1 MSNINLSDILVE
13 NLIREAGNPIHSYL
27 FFGQKKSR
35 IGSAADFLIKLIFCE
50 NSKDQPCGACDNCQK
65 IGSANHPD
73 LIKIL
78 PTTSKSGKTK
88 KILIDQIHQINH
100 LVSLV
105 PYSAK
110 FKIVTIFDIDLA
122 TLDAQNALLKLLEEP
137 PSDTIFLLQTTK
149 VNSLL
154 PTILSRCR
162 KIKVD
167 NYSNLEIAKQL
178 QLRGLDS
185 DTALEIAKIAAGDMK
200 KARFLSKEA
209 NWQQYK
215 TQARSIFTLLVQ
227 KDLSNFFT
235 IIDSISKDSKK
246 SKNVLAIFRTL
257 LRDIYLVKFNLDE
270 MVANQ
275 FMISQI
281 QESKNQ
287 FTVEQVISLLQFINQ
302 SSILIKSNINS
313 KMLLENLVLK
323 I

>member
-1 MSNINLSDILVE
+1 MSNINLSDILTQ

-27 FFGQKKSR
+27 FFGAKKSR
-35 IGSAADFLIKLIFCE
+35 IHSAADFLVKLIFCE
-50 NSKDQPCGACDNCQK
+50 NSDSEPCGVCENCQK
-65 IGSANHPD
+65 IGSKNHPD

-78 PTTSKSGKTK
+78 PTASKSGKTK

-100 LVSLV
+100 LVSLA

-110 FKIVTIFDIDLA
+110 FKIVEIFDIDLA
-122 TLDAQNALLKLLEEP
+122 TLDAQNALLKILEEP
-137 PSDTIFLLQTTK
+137 PADTIFVLRTTK

-167 NYSNLEIAKQL
+167 NYSNLEIVKQL
-178 QLRGLDS
+178 ESRGLDS
-185 DTALEIAKIAAGDMK
+185 KNAQEIAKVAAGDLK
-200 KARFLSKEA
+200 RARFLAKHA
-209 NWQQYK
+209 NWQKYQ
-215 TQARSIFTLLVQ
+215 TQARSIFNLLIQ

-246 SKNVLAIFRTL
+246 SKNFLTIFQSL
-257 LRDIYLVKFNLDE
+257 LRDIYLVKLDLEE
-270 MVANQ
+270 MAANQ
-275 FMISQI
+275 FIVSQI

-287 FTVEQVISLLQFINQ
+287 FTADQLINLLQFINQ
-302 SSILIKSNINS
+302 SSVLIKSNINS
-313 KMLLENLVLK
+313 KILLENLILK